1 MEVVFKVNVP
11 QSVET
16 GSSTLPGGD
25 KEAVREAILSA
36 TTTSLGGSDPSI
48 SPVNPQV
55 LLAILHRMH
64 SSATPMPIPGMR
76 GITTPDALVNA
87 LNRLA
92 EQGVILRTDDGRFYL
107 GGGAA
112 PGGAPGHSH
121 SHTPQLRHH
130 RHIAPRERSY
140 EPRARQEESRE
151 GKDAREQA
159 PRERAPSEDG
169 RLARNETP
177 AEQKIREVLE
187 RAIAKYQ
194 ERFGDAT
201 PIAERPNVTT
211 TLDKADPQNPSSQ
224 QSPPSIDP
232 TRNARGADTILTP
245 SIRDALNDPRNDTA
259 RLLQQLLGNELGAP
273 RSQPSS
279 QSETH
284 TTQTINAPL
293 ADARAAVNERLSQL
307 RDALQVTMERSSP
320 QPLTS
325 NDRPAISNHS
335 VANQGDFTRID
346 VPINGGRPTTNV
358 QAEGRS
364 SPNVIVPLATPAD
377 YSSSLTHGG
386 AIRPVEYAREG
397 TDSARQEKANNAFEA
412 LSKAAQ
418 KILSVSTL
426 RSLENAAE
434 TAVLTAAA
442 AIALGV
448 MGSEIVLK
456 EIVAL
461 SEEIMKRLRGEKL
474 GGEKGE
480 KELVELEKAIREL
493 EEECADRGVE
503 TINQPA
509 GLVADIA
516 GTVKDDSTE
525 APLEGIEIDGGP
537 LGVTYTNAQ
546 GEFIF
551 KNVPLDQGFT
561 IVARNSHYSFFPS
574 PAIGTVSAA
583 TYLTIFAKSAQ

>member
-1 MEVVFKVNVP
+1 
-11 QSVET
+11 
-16 GSSTLPGGD
+16 
-25 KEAVREAILSA
+25 
-36 TTTSLGGSDPSI
+36 
-48 SPVNPQV
+48 
-55 LLAILHRMH
+55 
-64 SSATPMPIPGMR
+64 
-76 GITTPDALVNA
+76 
-87 LNRLA
+87 
-92 EQGVILRTDDGRFYL
+92 
-107 GGGAA
+107 
-112 PGGAPGHSH
+112 
-121 SHTPQLRHH
+121 
-130 RHIAPRERSY
+130 
-140 EPRARQEESRE
+140 
-151 GKDAREQA
+151 
-159 PRERAPSEDG
+159 
-169 RLARNETP
+169 
-177 AEQKIREVLE
+177 
-187 RAIAKYQ
+187 
-194 ERFGDAT
+194 
-201 PIAERPNVTT
+201 
-211 TLDKADPQNPSSQ
+211 
-224 QSPPSIDP
+224 
-232 TRNARGADTILTP
+232 
-245 SIRDALNDPRNDTA
+245 
-259 RLLQQLLGNELGAP
+259 
-273 RSQPSS
+273 
-279 QSETH
+279 
-284 TTQTINAPL
+284 
-293 ADARAAVNERLSQL
+293 
-307 RDALQVTMERSSP
+307 MERSSP
-320 QPLTS
+320 QPRTS
-325 NDRPAISNHS
+325 NDRPAIINHS

-364 SPNVIVPLATPAD
+364 SPNAIVPLATPAD

-386 AIRPVEYAREG
+386 AIRPVGYAREG
-397 TDSARQEKANNAFEA
+397 TDSARQEKANTALEA

-480 KELVELEKAIREL
+480 KELVELEQAIREL

-516 GTVKDDSTE
+516 GTVKDDSSE

-537 LGVTYTNAQ
+537 LGVTFTNAQ

-561 IVARNSHYSFFPS
+561 IVAKNSRYSFFTS

-583 TYLTIFAKSAQ
+583 TYLTIFAKSGQ

>member
-1 MEVVFKVNVP
+1 
-11 QSVET
+11 
-16 GSSTLPGGD
+16 
-25 KEAVREAILSA
+25 
-36 TTTSLGGSDPSI
+36 
-48 SPVNPQV
+48 
-55 LLAILHRMH
+55 
-64 SSATPMPIPGMR
+64 
-76 GITTPDALVNA
+76 
-87 LNRLA
+87 
-92 EQGVILRTDDGRFYL
+92 
-107 GGGAA
+107 
-112 PGGAPGHSH
+112 
-121 SHTPQLRHH
+121 
-130 RHIAPRERSY
+130 
-140 EPRARQEESRE
+140 
-151 GKDAREQA
+151 
-159 PRERAPSEDG
+159 
-169 RLARNETP
+169 
-177 AEQKIREVLE
+177 
-187 RAIAKYQ
+187 
-194 ERFGDAT
+194 
-201 PIAERPNVTT
+201 
-211 TLDKADPQNPSSQ
+211 
-224 QSPPSIDP
+224 
-232 TRNARGADTILTP
+232 
-245 SIRDALNDPRNDTA
+245 
-259 RLLQQLLGNELGAP
+259 
-273 RSQPSS
+273 
-279 QSETH
+279 
-284 TTQTINAPL
+284 
-293 ADARAAVNERLSQL
+293 
-307 RDALQVTMERSSP
+307 MERSSP

-346 VPINGGRPTTNV
+346 VPINGSRPTTNV

-386 AIRPVEYAREG
+386 AIRPVGYAREG
-397 TDSARQEKANNAFEA
+397 ADSARQEKANNALEA

-516 GTVKDDSTE
+516 GSVKDDSSE

-583 TYLTIFAKSAQ
+583 TYLSIFAKSAQ